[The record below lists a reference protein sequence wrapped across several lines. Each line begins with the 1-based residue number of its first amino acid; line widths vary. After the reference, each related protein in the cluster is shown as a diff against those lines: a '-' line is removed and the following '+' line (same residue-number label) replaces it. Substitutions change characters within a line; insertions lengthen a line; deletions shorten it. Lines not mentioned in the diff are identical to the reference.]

1 MDFLKDILDNFWLIS
16 VIAGWLTAQI
26 LKVFTGIFRER
37 EFSVRAM
44 LFGNGG
50 MPSSHTAAVMALAT
64 SVALTEGLGS
74 VAFAIAMLL
83 AIIVM
88 NDAMGVRRET
98 GKHSEAL
105 NRIVET
111 LKKKEKKQD
120 GEAAPEENPFKLF
133 KELVGHTPMQ
143 VFFGLVTGVGVALLL
158 SLIPA
163 FGIY

>member
-1 MDFLKDILDNFWLIS
+1 MGNFWLWS
-16 VIAGWLTAQI
+16 VIAGWLVAQI
-26 LKVFTGIFRER
+26 LKVFTGIFRQR

-50 MPSSHTAAVMALAT
+50 MPSSHTAAVAALAT
-64 SVALTEGLGS
+64 AVALTEGLGS
-74 VAFAIAMLL
+74 VSFAIAALL

-105 NRIVET
+105 NHIIDA
-111 LKKKEKKQD
+111 LSQKEDKM
-120 GEAAPEENPFKLF
+120 ERPFNLF
-133 KELVGHTPMQ
+133 KELIGHSPLQ
-143 VFFGLVTGVGVALLL
+143 VFFGLITGIVVALLM

>member
-1 MDFLKDILDNFWLIS
+1 MEVLKEFMGNFWLWS
-16 VIAGWLTAQI
+16 VIAGWLVAQI
-26 LKVFTGIFRER
+26 LKVFTGIFRQR

-50 MPSSHTAAVMALAT
+50 MPSSHTAAVAALAT
-64 SVALTEGLGS
+64 AVALTEGLGS
-74 VAFAIAMLL
+74 VSFAIAALL

-105 NRIVET
+105 NHIIDA
-111 LKKKEKKQD
+111 LSQKEDKM
-120 GEAAPEENPFKLF
+120 ERPFNLF
-133 KELVGHTPMQ
+133 KELIGHSPLQ
-143 VFFGLVTGVGVALLL
+143 VFFGLITGIVVALLM